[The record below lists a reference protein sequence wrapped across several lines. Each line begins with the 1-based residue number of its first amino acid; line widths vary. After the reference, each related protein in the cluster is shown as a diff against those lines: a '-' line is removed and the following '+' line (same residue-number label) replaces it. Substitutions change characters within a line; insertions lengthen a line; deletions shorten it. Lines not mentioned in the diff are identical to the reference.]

1 MPRKTPDLTAPLFDT
16 EPPADAPLAA
26 RMRPRSLDE
35 FVGQVALIGEDGALS
50 RVVKPGYLPSMVLW
64 GPPGSGKTTL
74 ARLLAERSEGTW
86 RQLSAVTSGVA
97 DVRALVADAKALR
110 QQGGRTVAFIDE
122 LHRFNK
128 AQQDAL
134 LPHVEDGTITLIGA
148 TTENPYY
155 ELNSPLLSRLRV
167 YRLEPLAEEELRVIV
182 ERALT
187 EERGLGGRMSL
198 TDEALASLLDL
209 SGGDARQ
216 ALNILEAVAS
226 VAPDGVDIGPEAV
239 AEAAQQRLLAY
250 DRVGDQHY
258 EAASAFIKSMRG
270 NDPDAALYWCASM
283 VAAGEDPTF
292 IARRIVI
299 AASEDVGNADPRAL
313 QVAVSA
319 MQAVEM
325 IGLPE
330 AQYALAQAAAYV
342 ASAPKSNRAGAAY
355 FSALADVEEKGRLPV
370 PLHLRPSAH
379 RRLAR
384 EHGYGKGYLY
394 PHDYEDADVDQQYL
408 PDALAGHVY
417 YEPSDQGLE
426 QQIGERLARLAT
438 PASRSREGL
447 TMRAIGFL
455 WASFIGSVA
464 GVIRNE
470 RTRGIG
476 IALLGLL
483 ATGTVFYSLVEGWDP
498 LDALYFSVIS
508 LATVGYGDLTPH
520 TELGKVFTI
529 FFVLAG
535 VGVLVVFVSEVAR
548 QTIQRTEGRV
558 EEREAKRRARQA
570 GSREPTVE
578 ERDPGASG

>member
-1 MPRKTPDLTAPLFDT
+1 MPRRPRTPELSQPLFES
-16 EPPADAPLAA
+16 EPAADAPLAA
-26 RMRPRSLDE
+26 RVRPRTLDE
-35 FVGQVALIGEDGALS
+35 FVGQEHLIGDDGALT
-50 RVVKPGYLPSMVLW
+50 RVVRPGYLPSMVLW

-74 ARLLAERSEGTW
+74 ARLLADRAGGTW

-97 DVRALVADAKALR
+97 DVRALVAEAKALR
-110 QQGGRTVAFIDE
+110 EAGGRTVAFIDE

-128 AQQDAL
+128 SQQDAL

-155 ELNSPLLSRLRV
+155 EINSPLLSRLRV
-167 YRLEPLAEEELRVIV
+167 YRLEPLSAEALQQIV
-182 ERALT
+182 EHALT
-187 EERGLGGRMSL
+187 DARGLDGRVSL
-198 TDEALASLLDL
+198 EPDAMASLVDL

-216 ALNILEAVAS
+216 ALNILEAAAAVSPSPSA
-226 VAPDGVDIGPEAV
+226 EAI

-258 EAASAFIKSMRG
+258 EAASALIKSMRG

-313 QVAVSA
+313 QIAVAA

-355 FSALADVEEKGRLPV
+355 FSALAEVEEKGRLPV

-379 RRLAR
+379 RRLSK
-384 EHGYGKGYLY
+384 EFGYGKGYLY
-394 PHDYEDADVDQQYL
+394 PHDYDDADVDQQYL
-408 PDALAGHVY
+408 PDALAGRVF

-426 QQIGERLARLAT
+426 IQIGERLQRL
-438 PASRSREGL
+438 
-447 TMRAIGFL
+447 
-455 WASFIGSVA
+455 
-464 GVIRNE
+464 
-470 RTRGIG
+470 
-476 IALLGLL
+476 
-483 ATGTVFYSLVEGWDP
+483 
-498 LDALYFSVIS
+498 
-508 LATVGYGDLTPH
+508 
-520 TELGKVFTI
+520 
-529 FFVLAG
+529 
-535 VGVLVVFVSEVAR
+535 
-548 QTIQRTEGRV
+548 
-558 EEREAKRRARQA
+558 RRARLEKRRRHD
-570 GSREPTVE
+570 GGGDKRK
-578 ERDPGASG
+578 G